1 MRIGKRSC
9 RDFVVEAMLLEKYKE
24 LLFCDPDININF
36 TVHGTTLS
44 FTVVRE
50 VDGTLLATFLMRVWK
65 MSGLVI
71 GEMIIGMISETE
83 QAKGVE
89 LVLAEET
96 EEDEEVPRDI
106 WATGKP
112 EAEDEDGNTSC

>member
-1 MRIGKRSC
+1 
-9 RDFVVEAMLLEKYKE
+9 MLLEKYKE

-112 EAEDEDGNTSC
+112 DAEDKDGNTSS

>member
-1 MRIGKRSC
+1 M
-9 RDFVVEAMLLEKYKE
+9 
-24 LLFCDPDININF
+24 
-36 TVHGTTLS
+36 
-44 FTVVRE
+44 
-50 VDGTLLATFLMRVWK
+50 
-65 MSGLVI
+65 I
-71 GEMIIGMISETE
+71 GEVIVGMISETE

-112 EAEDEDGNTSC
+112 DAEDKDGNISC